1 MVNEFVVK
9 ELKKKVYGLIEEVEE
24 IGVVEDGMSI
34 GDMLKEL
41 KDVDGL
47 VDELIVNCF
56 MGDDDE

>member
-1 MVNEFVVK
+1 MVDEFVVK

>member
-47 VDELIVNCF
+47 VN
-56 MGDDDE
+56 

>member
-1 MVNEFVVK
+1 MVDEFVVK

-47 VDELIVNCF
+47 VNELIVNCF